1 MVNDAGGAGRRDQQE
16 ALRRVMH
23 QTIVEQYKKLI
34 PVIQFRKNNKEI
46 DEFNTVECVI
56 CMDTFTNG
64 AKVRKIPSCRH
75 IFHDDC
81 LMKWLSGAQQQEAQ
95 KCPMCNS
102 DVTVEILE
110 KAIEEEANAKKGG
123 FLGLGIKSPNKAKKD
138 KQPSSNPHRAQERPP
153 PPQNPPESRR
163 RSNNQPIVQDLP
175 PGRVENDVE
184 LRNIDS
190 LRDQENSVEQ
200 PG

>member
-1 MVNDAGGAGRRDQQE
+1 
-16 ALRRVMH
+16 
-23 QTIVEQYKKLI
+23 
-34 PVIQFRKNNKEI
+34 
-46 DEFNTVECVI
+46 
-56 CMDTFTNG
+56 
-64 AKVRKIPSCRH
+64 
-75 IFHDDC
+75 
-81 LMKWLSGAQQQEAQ
+81 
-95 KCPMCNS
+95 MCNS

-190 LRDQENSVEQ
+190 LRDQENA
-200 PG
+200 